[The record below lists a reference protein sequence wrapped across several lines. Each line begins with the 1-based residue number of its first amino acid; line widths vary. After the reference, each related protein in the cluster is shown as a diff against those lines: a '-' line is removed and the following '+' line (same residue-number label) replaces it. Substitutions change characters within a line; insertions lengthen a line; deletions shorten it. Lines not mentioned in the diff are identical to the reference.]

1 MTGETDESRGAFIV
15 AASAAAA
22 SPHKGYA
29 GLQTAVLANNG
40 RGSSEPRLIKNRL
53 SHSTFP
59 AKALT
64 LPVVLSTDN
73 CGTRLNPIPPARPLL
88 FSIAHRN
95 EPVNQMKR
103 SRREA
108 KQHTKVQRN
117 YKAPS
122 LNAFRQQFVT
132 YNFRRPEACTSH
144 GEELA
149 TNRARRSQRRTGELV
164 NEICRCETKD
174 E

>member
-88 FSIAHRN
+88 LSIAHRN
-95 EPVNQMKR
+95 EPGNQMKR
-103 SRREA
+103 RDEKQSNKQKNKGIAKHQVSTQFASNLRRTIFVARKPVHRVVKNSRRIMPGD
-108 KQHTKVQRN
+108 HN
-117 YKAPS
+117 
-122 LNAFRQQFVT
+122 
-132 YNFRRPEACTSH
+132 
-144 GEELA
+144 EE
-149 TNRARRSQRRTGELV
+149 RASW
-164 NEICRCETKD
+164 
-174 E
+174 